1 MQVYALTST
10 RYKGEINLKTI
21 RAFAACLLVA
31 ASMSAIAQPK
41 PTPVTDLKV
50 GSTVSVNVIDF
61 GTGPAIP
68 LPPGQTWKV
77 IANFDFDH
85 QASRAITWVM
95 NRLTLLN
102 ADKESSVP
110 IVTIAALT
118 RWRDSPS
125 PASADACYH
134 QLGVLKMSYP
144 NLGPKSS
151 SCSVAETV
159 MDLESHLGELESILT
174 DSASRGLLT
183 GLVKP
188 LKQDPDMR
196 VRLGKNPLFLT
207 NNGVRWNKQAV
218 FYTLAVRNDTNYKP
232 STVPAIDAE
241 LSAWMRQYFGALQ
254 TYMDVDDS
262 PKPIAFPALRPLV
275 TTYTG
280 PLVEVGLPISDF
292 DTSVLSKSALPYFE
306 KARTSSQ
313 VSLTPEGNICWS
325 NGENGHARNWILVP
339 LMDIP
344 PICKQWIPLIYN
356 GRYFPKETR
365 RMAAP

>member
-1 MQVYALTST
+1 
-10 RYKGEINLKTI
+10 LKTI

-31 ASMSAIAQPK
+31 ASISAIAQPK

-50 GSTVSVNVIDF
+50 GSTVSVDVIDF

-85 QASRAITWVM
+85 QASRAIKWTM

-102 ADKESSVP
+102 ADKESGVP

-134 QLGVLKMSYP
+134 QPGVLKLSYP
-144 NLGPKSS
+144 NLGPKSF

-174 DSASRGLLT
+174 DDASRGLLT

-196 VRLGKNPLFLT
+196 VRLGNNPLFLT
-207 NNGVRWNKQAV
+207 NRAVRWNKQAV

-241 LSAWMRQYFGALQ
+241 LSVWMRQYFGALQ

-262 PKPIAFPALRPLV
+262 PKSIAFPVLRPLV

-292 DTSVLSKSALPYFE
+292 DTGVLSKSALPYFE
-306 KARTSSQ
+306 KAKTLHR
-313 VSLTPEGNICWS
+313 VSLANDGNICWS
-325 NGENGHARNWILVP
+325 DGAIGLPVTWFLLPLLDVSPLCKNWVP
-339 LMDIP
+339 LF
-344 PICKQWIPLIYN
+344 YN
-356 GRYFPKETR
+356 GRYFPNETR